1 MTELMQ
7 CIYDYALSTRF
18 CTDAYRSLDG
28 PLQRSVDGPL
38 QRSLDTLV
46 QSLSEAQRSTL
57 RTYCG
62 ALEEQRDLELEAMFQ
77 AGFSVCREM
86 AGG

>member
-1 MTELMQ
+1 MTDLMQ
-7 CIYDYALSTRF
+7 CIYDYTLSTRF
-18 CTDAYRSLDG
+18 TSYLCTDAYRGL
-28 PLQRSVDGPL
+28 DGPL

-57 RTYCG
+57 RAYRG